1 MDALMIIKQIDLL
14 KNKNL
19 EKLTEN
25 KENKDNKD
33 SKYETN
39 ENLINIGTI
48 LSIIIG
54 AYAAFLSYSCNTK
67 KNVPETHKIIF
78 AVLAYCF
85 GLLYL
90 IYFFLFKYDDCVVM

>member
-1 MDALMIIKQIDLL
+1 MDALMIIKQINLL
-14 KNKNL
+14 KNKSV
-19 EKLTEN
+19 EKLSEN
-25 KENKDNKD
+25 KESKDKSKD
-33 SKYETN
+33 DIS
-39 ENLINIGTI
+39 ENLINIGTLI
-48 LSIIIG
+48 SIIIG

-90 IYFFLFKYDDCVVM
+90 IYFFLFKYDDCTVM